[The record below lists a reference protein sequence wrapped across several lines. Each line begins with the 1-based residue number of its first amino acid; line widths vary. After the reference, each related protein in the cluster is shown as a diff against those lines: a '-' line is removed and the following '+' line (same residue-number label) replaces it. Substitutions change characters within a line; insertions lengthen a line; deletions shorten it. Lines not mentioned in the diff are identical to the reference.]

1 MWDLATVSADRWRL
15 ANRTGGPA
23 RNVQVTFRG
32 SLDGRGWFERVTI
45 MPLTLAAGGA
55 TEIHILRSDTVG
67 FVEVTWLGPGGEA
80 QQWTRNW
87 TADTGQ
93 RRVRTA
99 VLPLDRKTVL
109 PLPYEYDPAEG
120 LFRTLGF
127 VRFGPAMVTT
137 VDHTAAD
144 TPAGRDEFLS
154 KVLRL
159 LLVPNRRLPRIL
171 RKTQH
176 IG

>member
-1 MWDLATVSADRWRL
+1 M
-15 ANRTGGPA
+15 
-23 RNVQVTFRG
+23 
-32 SLDGRGWFERVTI
+32 
-45 MPLTLAAGGA
+45 
-55 TEIHILRSDTVG
+55 
-67 FVEVTWLGPGGEA
+67 
-80 QQWTRNW
+80 
-87 TADTGQ
+87 
-93 RRVRTA
+93 
-99 VLPLDRKTVL
+99 LPLDRKTVL
-109 PLPYEYDPAEG
+109 PLPYEYDPAGG